1 MDIFEYLPQLIVAYD
16 SNDEFANLIH
26 VKRAKQDE
34 EYYCPCCGGI
44 VKPRALDSTK
54 EQSHYYHITGK
65 CTKESQLHF
74 FCKNW
79 LFEKGSKFYID
90 DDIFEVDSIN
100 IETAWDT
107 PFGKYIPDITVY
119 TSSGK
124 TIYFEI
130 FFSNRKTGDDYFCK
144 WDALGN
150 SVVEVN
156 VKEYMCK
163 TDASI
168 IPKFTYLYHDG
179 ICYSKTYVKRD
190 LYATT
195 IAKIKNELTR
205 QKVLDYKARIEKLDW
220 FWQKIIENSSK
231 KDILKCIDDMPY
243 EDMVSCFE
251 IIKRKQCVSHLKE
264 DVLDAINKKVMG
276 NIRNYIGLPFDENV
290 YFDVRHC
297 KGRTYEI
304 GIRLN
309 IHTEH
314 IVYNNFYVRCKHNG
328 WDFEKSTGYPK
339 IIFKRNIFS
348 VEEIEIPKNKI
359 PELEYIFSKTVEY
372 KKQLMDY
379 EKELS
384 KFEENGFKV
393 RFNNNHYTVL
403 KTTDANKFESILEG
417 RYIEK
422 LGIDLLS
429 QEIQNELKDR
439 AEKDFLENYI
449 KGKEAQA
456 LISDLRNYENV
467 GAKVHVGYKKNCNK
481 DQEPG
486 IYFDLEIYNG
496 IIYTEKLTLEIDKF
510 LCVIESA
517 KQEIDNFVR
526 KYNTVIDLTNQINN
540 CKNGFWK
547 ASLIFNNIG
556 ILQLEIDQTYI
567 KSSEW
572 HMTKERIDLSD
583 GYLSSDKRLRNA
595 LVNKMKLV
603 MKNMEQYGYR
613 VMEVITNE

>member
-16 SNDEFANLIH
+16 GNDKFANLIH
-26 VKRAKQDE
+26 VKKANKDDD
-34 EYYCPCCGGI
+34 YYCPCCGGN

-54 EQSHYYHITGK
+54 EQSHYYHISGK

-74 FCKNW
+74 FIKNW
-79 LFEKGSKFYID
+79 LFEKGSQFFINDVLY
-90 DDIFEVDSIN
+90 EVDF
-100 IETAWDT
+100 IEIEKTYNT
-107 PFGKYIPDITVY
+107 PFGDYRPDVTVH
-119 TSSGK
+119 TSSNE
-124 TIYFEI
+124 IIHFEI
-130 FFSNRKTGDDYFCK
+130 FFTNRKTGDNYFCK

-163 TDASI
+163 TDANI
-168 IPKFTYLYHDG
+168 IPNFTYLYHDG
-179 ICYSKTYVKRD
+179 ICYSKTYVKKD

-205 QKVLDYKARIEKLDW
+205 QKVIDYKVRIEKLDW

-231 KDILKCIDDMPY
+231 EEILKCIDSMSY

-251 IIKRKQCVSHLKE
+251 IIKRKQCVSHLKK
-264 DVLDAINKKVMG
+264 DVLDIINKKVIS
-276 NIRNYIGLPFDENV
+276 NIRDSIGLPFDKNV
-290 YFDVRHC
+290 YLDVRHY
-297 KGRTYEI
+297 KGKTYEI

-314 IVYNNFYVRCKHNG
+314 IIYNDFYLRCKYNR

-348 VEEIEIPKNKI
+348 FEEIEIPK
-359 PELEYIFSKTVEY
+359 SKTSELKDIFNKTIEY
-372 KKQLMDY
+372 KKQLIDY

-384 KFEENGFKV
+384 KFEENGYKI
-393 RFNNNHYTVL
+393 RFNNNRYTVL
-403 KTTDANKFESILEG
+403 KITETNKLESILEG
-417 RYIEK
+417 RYIEN
-422 LGIDLLS
+422 LSINSLS
-429 QEIQNELKDR
+429 QEIQHELKDR
-439 AEKDFLENYI
+439 AEKNYLENYI

-456 LISDLRNYENV
+456 LIFDLRNYKNV
-467 GAKVHVGYKKNCNK
+467 NAKVHVGYKKNYNK

-496 IIYTEKLTLEIDKF
+496 IIYTEKLTTEKDEF
-510 LCVIESA
+510 LCIIKSA

-526 KYNTVIDLTNQINN
+526 KYKIAIDLVFQINN
-540 CKNGFWK
+540 CKNSFWR
-547 ASLIFNNIG
+547 ADLIFNRIG
-556 ILQLEIDQTYI
+556 VLCLEIDQIYI
-567 KSSEW
+567 NPSEW
-572 HMTKERIDLSD
+572 YMTKEYMDLSEAC
-583 GYLSSDKRLRNA
+583 LSSDMRLRNA
-595 LVNKMKLV
+595 LINKMKLV

-613 VMEVITNE
+613 VMEVRQ

>member
-26 VKRAKQDE
+26 VKKAKHDE

-54 EQSHYYHITGK
+54 EQSHYYHVTEK
-65 CTKESQLHF
+65 CKKERQLHF

-79 LFEKGSKFYID
+79 LFEKGSKFYIGD
-90 DDIFEVDSIN
+90 NLFEVDSID
-100 IETAWDT
+100 IEIPYDT
-107 PFGKYIPDITVY
+107 PFGKYKPDITVY

-124 TIYFEI
+124 TIFFEI
-130 FFSNRKTGDDYFCK
+130 FFSNRKTDDDYFCK
-144 WDALGN
+144 WSYLRNA
-150 SVVEVN
+150 VIEVN
-156 VKEYMCK
+156 IREYMYK
-163 TDASI
+163 TDESV
-168 IPKFTYLYHDG
+168 IPQFTYLYHDG
-179 ICYSKTYVKRD
+179 TCYSKTYVKRD

-231 KDILKCIDDMPY
+231 EDILKCIDSMPY
-243 EDMVSCFE
+243 EDAVSCYE
-251 IIKRKQCVSHLKE
+251 IIKRKQCVSHLKK
-264 DVLDAINKKVMG
+264 DVLDTINKKVIG
-276 NIRNYIGLPFDENV
+276 NIRNFIGLPFDKNV
-290 YFDVRHC
+290 YFDVRHY

-309 IHTEH
+309 IQTEH
-314 IVYNNFYVRCKHNG
+314 IIYNDFYLRCKHNR

-339 IIFKRNIFS
+339 IIFKKNIFS
-348 VEEIEIPKNKI
+348 VKEIEIPKNKI
-359 PELEYIFSKTVEY
+359 PELEDIFNKTVEY
-372 KKQLMDY
+372 KKQLIDY
-379 EKELS
+379 ENELS
-384 KFEENGFKV
+384 KFEESGYKV
-393 RFNNNHYTVL
+393 RFNNNRYTVL
-403 KTTDANKFESILEG
+403 KTIETNKFELILEG

-422 LGIDLLS
+422 LSIDSLFHEV
-429 QEIQNELKDR
+429 QHELKDR
-439 AEKDFLENYI
+439 AEKNFLENYI
-449 KGKEAQA
+449 KGEKAQA
-456 LISDLRNYENV
+456 LISGLRSYKNV
-467 GAKVHVGYKKNCNK
+467 DAKIHVGYKKKCNK

-486 IYFDLEIYNG
+486 IYFDLEIYNRM
-496 IIYTEKLTLEIDKF
+496 IYSVKLTLEKEKF

-526 KYNTVIDLTNQINN
+526 KYNTVINLVNQINN

-567 KSSEW
+567 NLSEW
-572 HMTKERIDLSD
+572 YMTKERIDLSEW
-583 GYLSSDKRLRNA
+583 YLSSNKRLHNA

-603 MKNMEQYGYR
+603 MKNMERYGYR
-613 VMEVITNE
+613 VMEARQ

>member
-16 SNDEFANLIH
+16 GNDEFANLIH
-26 VKRAKQDE
+26 VKKANKDDD
-34 EYYCPCCGGI
+34 YYCPCCGGN

-54 EQSHYYHITGK
+54 EQSHYYHISGK

-74 FCKNW
+74 FIKNW
-79 LFEKGSKFYID
+79 LFEKGSQFFINDVLY
-90 DDIFEVDSIN
+90 EVDF
-100 IETAWDT
+100 IEIEKTYNT
-107 PFGKYIPDITVY
+107 PFGDYRPDVTVH
-119 TSSGK
+119 TSSNE
-124 TIYFEI
+124 IIHFEI
-130 FFSNRKTGDDYFCK
+130 FFTNRKTGDNYFCK

-163 TDASI
+163 TDANI
-168 IPKFTYLYHDG
+168 IPNFTYLYHDG
-179 ICYSKTYVKRD
+179 ICYSKTYVKKD

-205 QKVLDYKARIEKLDW
+205 QKVIDYKVRIEKLDW

-231 KDILKCIDDMPY
+231 EEILKCIDSMSY

-251 IIKRKQCVSHLKE
+251 IIKRKQCVSHLKK
-264 DVLDAINKKVMG
+264 DVLDIINKKVIS
-276 NIRNYIGLPFDENV
+276 NIRDSIGLPFDKNV
-290 YFDVRHC
+290 YLDVRHY
-297 KGRTYEI
+297 KGKTYEI

-314 IVYNNFYVRCKHNG
+314 IIYNDFYLRCKYNR

-348 VEEIEIPKNKI
+348 FEEIEIPK
-359 PELEYIFSKTVEY
+359 SKTSELKDIFNKTIEY
-372 KKQLMDY
+372 KKQLIDY

-384 KFEENGFKV
+384 KFEENGYKI
-393 RFNNNHYTVL
+393 RFNNNRYTVL
-403 KTTDANKFESILEG
+403 KITETNKLESILEG
-417 RYIEK
+417 RYIEN
-422 LGIDLLS
+422 LSINSLS
-429 QEIQNELKDR
+429 QEIQHELKDR
-439 AEKDFLENYI
+439 AEKNYLENYI

-456 LISDLRNYENV
+456 LISDLRNYKNV
-467 GAKVHVGYKKNCNK
+467 NAKVHVGYKKNYNK

-496 IIYTEKLTLEIDKF
+496 IIYTEKLTTEKDEF
-510 LCVIESA
+510 LCIIKSA

-526 KYNTVIDLTNQINN
+526 KYKIAIDLVFQINN
-540 CKNGFWK
+540 CKNSFWR
-547 ASLIFNNIG
+547 ADLIFNRIDV
-556 ILQLEIDQTYI
+556 LCLEIDQIYI
-567 KSSEW
+567 NPSEW
-572 HMTKERIDLSD
+572 YMTKEYMDLSEAC
-583 GYLSSDKRLRNA
+583 LSSDMRLRNA
-595 LVNKMKLV
+595 LINKMKLV

-613 VMEVITNE
+613 VMEVRQ

>member
-16 SNDEFANLIH
+16 GNDKFANLIH
-26 VKRAKQDE
+26 VKKANKDDD
-34 EYYCPCCGGI
+34 YYCPCCGGN

-54 EQSHYYHITGK
+54 EQSHYYHISGK

-74 FCKNW
+74 FIKNW
-79 LFEKGSKFYID
+79 LFEKGSQFFINDVLY
-90 DDIFEVDSIN
+90 EVDF
-100 IETAWDT
+100 IEIEKTYNT
-107 PFGKYIPDITVY
+107 PFGDYRPDVTVH
-119 TSSGK
+119 TSSNE
-124 TIYFEI
+124 IIHFEI
-130 FFSNRKTGDDYFCK
+130 FFTNRKTGDNYFCK

-163 TDASI
+163 TDANI
-168 IPKFTYLYHDG
+168 IPNFTYLYHDG
-179 ICYSKTYVKRD
+179 ICYSKTYVKKD

-205 QKVLDYKARIEKLDW
+205 QKVIDYKVRIEKLDW

-231 KDILKCIDDMPY
+231 EEILKCIDSMSY

-251 IIKRKQCVSHLKE
+251 IIKRKQCVSHLKK
-264 DVLDAINKKVMG
+264 DVLDIINKKVIS
-276 NIRNYIGLPFDENV
+276 NIRDSIGLPFDKNV
-290 YFDVRHC
+290 YLDVRHY
-297 KGRTYEI
+297 KGKTYEI

-314 IVYNNFYVRCKHNG
+314 IIYNDFYLRCKYNR

-348 VEEIEIPKNKI
+348 FEEIEIPK
-359 PELEYIFSKTVEY
+359 SKTSELKDIFNKTIEY
-372 KKQLMDY
+372 KKQLIDY

-384 KFEENGFKV
+384 KFEENGYKI
-393 RFNNNHYTVL
+393 RFNNNCYTVL
-403 KTTDANKFESILEG
+403 KITETNKLESILEG
-417 RYIEK
+417 RYIEN
-422 LGIDLLS
+422 LSINSLS
-429 QEIQNELKDR
+429 QEIQHELKDR
-439 AEKDFLENYI
+439 AEKNYLENYI

-456 LISDLRNYENV
+456 LIFDLRNYKNV
-467 GAKVHVGYKKNCNK
+467 NAKVHVGYKKNYNK

-496 IIYTEKLTLEIDKF
+496 IIYTEKLTTEKDEF
-510 LCVIESA
+510 LCIIKSA

-526 KYNTVIDLTNQINN
+526 KYKIAIDLVFQINN
-540 CKNGFWK
+540 CKNSFWR
-547 ASLIFNNIG
+547 ADLIFNRIG
-556 ILQLEIDQTYI
+556 VLCLEIDQIYI
-567 KSSEW
+567 NPSEW
-572 HMTKERIDLSD
+572 YMTKEYMDLSEAC
-583 GYLSSDKRLRNA
+583 LSSDMRLRNA
-595 LVNKMKLV
+595 LINKMKLV

-613 VMEVITNE
+613 VMEVRQ

>member
-1 MDIFEYLPQLIVAYD
+1 MDVFEYLPQLIVAYD
-16 SNDEFANLIH
+16 GNDEFANLIH
-26 VKRAKQDE
+26 VKKANKDVD
-34 EYYCPCCGGI
+34 YFCPCCGGT
-44 VKPRALDSTK
+44 VKPRALDSSK

-79 LFEKGSKFYID
+79 LFEVGSKFYID
-90 DDIFEVDSIN
+90 NELFEVSSID
-100 IETAWDT
+100 IEKLYTT
-107 PFGKYIPDITVY
+107 PFGDYRPDVTVY

-124 TIYFEI
+124 TIFFEM
-130 FFSNRKTGDDYFCK
+130 FFTNRKTGDDYFCK

-163 TDASI
+163 TDVSI

-179 ICYSKTYVKRD
+179 ICHSKTYVKRD
-190 LYATT
+190 LYSTT

-231 KDILKCIDDMPY
+231 EDILKCIDTMPY

-251 IIKRKQCVSHLKE
+251 IIKRKQCVSHLKK
-264 DVLDAINKKVMG
+264 DVLDTINKKVIG
-276 NIRNYIGLPFDENV
+276 NIRYSIGIPFDENV
-290 YFDVRHC
+290 YFDVRHY

-314 IVYNNFYVRCKHNG
+314 IIYNNFYLRCRHNG

-359 PELEYIFSKTVEY
+359 PELEDIFNKTVKY

-384 KFEENGFKV
+384 KFEEKGYKV
-393 RFNNNHYTVL
+393 RFNNNCYTVL
-403 KTTDANKFESILEG
+403 KATGTNKFESILEG

-422 LGIDLLS
+422 LSINSLY
-429 QEIQNELKDR
+429 QEIQQELKAR
-439 AEKDFLENYI
+439 TEKDFLENYI

-456 LISDLRNYENV
+456 LISDLKSYKNID
-467 GAKVHVGYKKNCNK
+467 AKVHVGYKKKCNK
-481 DQEPG
+481 DQESG

-496 IIYTEKLTLEIDKF
+496 IIYTEKLTLEKDKF
-510 LCVIESA
+510 SCVIKSA
-517 KQEIDNFVR
+517 KREVDNFIE
-526 KYNTVIDLTNQINN
+526 KFNTVIDLVSQINN

-547 ASLIFNNIG
+547 ASLIFNCIG
-556 ILQLEIDQTYI
+556 VLRLEIDQVYI
-567 KSSEW
+567 NPSEW
-572 HMTKERIDLSD
+572 HMTKEHVDLSE
-583 GYLSSDKRLRNA
+583 GYLSSDKKLHNA

-603 MKNMEQYGYR
+603 MKNMELYGYR
-613 VMEVITNE
+613 VMEVRQ

>member
-1 MDIFEYLPQLIVAYD
+1 MDVFEYLPQLIVAFD
-16 SNDEFANLIH
+16 GNDEFANLIH
-26 VKRAKQDE
+26 VKRAKQYE

-44 VKPRALDSTK
+44 VKPRAIDSTK
-54 EQSHYYHITGK
+54 EQSHYYHVTGK

-90 DDIFEVDSIN
+90 DDLFEVDSID

-119 TSSGK
+119 TSSGR

-130 FFSNRKTGDDYFCK
+130 FFSNRKTEDNYFCK
-144 WDALGN
+144 WDTLGN

-168 IPKFTYLYHDG
+168 IPKFTYLYHNG

-205 QKVLDYKARIEKLDW
+205 QKVLNYKARIEKLDW

-231 KDILKCIDDMPY
+231 EDILNCIGSMSY
-243 EDMVSCFE
+243 EDAVSCYE
-251 IIKRKQCVSHLKE
+251 IIKRKQCVSHLKK
-264 DVLDAINKKVMG
+264 DVLDTINEKVIG
-276 NIRNYIGLPFDENV
+276 NIKNSIGLPFDENV

-314 IVYNNFYVRCKHNG
+314 IIYNDFYLRCKHNG
-328 WDFEKSTGYPK
+328 WNFEKSTGYPK

-359 PELEYIFSKTVEY
+359 SELKDIFNKTLEY

-384 KFEENGFKV
+384 EFEKNGYKV

-403 KTTDANKFESILEG
+403 RITEANKFESILEG
-417 RYIEK
+417 RHIEK

-429 QEIQNELKDR
+429 QEIQHELKDLV
-439 AEKDFLENYI
+439 EKDFLENYI
-449 KGKEAQA
+449 KGREAQA
-456 LISDLRNYENV
+456 LISDLLNYKNI
-467 GAKVHVGYKKNCNK
+467 GAKVYVGYKKNCSK
-481 DQEPG
+481 YQEPG

-496 IIYTEKLTLEIDKF
+496 IIYSVKLMPDKDIFLHIIEAAKEEINSFTEKYNA
-510 LCVIESA
+510 VINLV
-517 KQEIDNFVR
+517 D
-526 KYNTVIDLTNQINN
+526 QINN
-540 CKNGFWK
+540 CKNSFWK

-567 KSSEW
+567 TPSEW

-583 GYLSSDKRLRNA
+583 GYLSSDKRLHNA
-595 LVNKMKLV
+595 LFNKMKLV
-603 MKNMEQYGYR
+603 MKNMERYGYR
-613 VMEVITNE
+613 VMEVRQ

>member
-44 VKPRALDSTK
+44 VKLRALDSTK
-54 EQSHYYHITGK
+54 EQSHYYHVTGK

-79 LFEKGSKFYID
+79 LFEKGSEFYID
-90 DDIFEVDSIN
+90 DNLFEVDSID
-100 IETAWDT
+100 IETALDT

-119 TSSGK
+119 TSSGQ

-130 FFSNRKTGDDYFCK
+130 FFSNRKTGDNYFCK

-168 IPKFTYLYHDG
+168 IPNFTYLYHDG
-179 ICYSKTYVKRD
+179 ICYSRTYIKKD

-205 QKVLDYKARIEKLDW
+205 QKVLNYKARIEKLDW

-231 KDILKCIDDMPY
+231 EDILNCIECMPY

-251 IIKRKQCVSHLKE
+251 IIKRKQCVSHLKK
-264 DVLDAINKKVMG
+264 DVLDTINKKVIG
-276 NIRNYIGLPFDENV
+276 NIRNSISLPFDGNV
-290 YFDVRHC
+290 YLDVRHY
-297 KGRTYEI
+297 KGKTYEI

-314 IVYNNFYVRCKHNG
+314 IIYNDFYLRCKHNG
-328 WDFEKSTGYPK
+328 EDFEKSTGYPK
-339 IIFKRNIFS
+339 IIFKKNIFS
-348 VEEIEIPKNKI
+348 AEEIEVPKNKI
-359 PELEYIFSKTVEY
+359 PELKNIFNKTIEY
-372 KKQLMDY
+372 KKQLMNY
-379 EKELS
+379 EKELL
-384 KFEENGFKV
+384 KFEENGYKV
-393 RFNNNHYTVL
+393 RFNNNRYTVL
-403 KTTDANKFESILEG
+403 KATEANKFESILEG

-429 QEIQNELKDR
+429 QEIQHELKDR
-439 AEKDFLENYI
+439 AERDFLENYI
-449 KGKEAQA
+449 KSKEAQA
-456 LISDLRNYENV
+456 LISDLRNYKNV
-467 GAKVHVGYKKNCNK
+467 GVKVHVGYKEYDWKG
-481 DQEPG
+481 QEPG
-486 IYFDLEIYNG
+486 IYLDLEIYNRT
-496 IIYTEKLTLEIDKF
+496 IYTKKINIDKDKF
-510 LCVIESA
+510 FGVIKSA
-517 KQEIDNFVR
+517 KQEIDNFIG
-526 KYNTVIDLTNQINN
+526 KYKNVIDLVSKINN

-547 ASLIFNNIG
+547 AELTFNWYEV
-556 ILQLEIDQTYI
+556 LFLEINQKYI
-567 KSSEW
+567 NPSEW
-572 HMTKERIDLSD
+572 HMTQERIEVSD
-583 GYLSSDKRLRNA
+583 SYLYSDEKLYNA
-595 LVNKMKLV
+595 IVNKMKLV

-613 VMEVITNE
+613 VMEVRQ

>member
-1 MDIFEYLPQLIVAYD
+1 MDIFDYLPQLIVAYD
-16 SNDEFANLIH
+16 CNDEFANLIH
-26 VKRAKQDE
+26 VKKAKQDTD
-34 EYYCPCCGGI
+34 YYCPCCGGI
-44 VKPRALDSTK
+44 VKPRALDSIK
-54 EQSHYYHITGK
+54 EQSHYYHVTGK
-65 CTKESQLHF
+65 CNKENQLHF

-79 LFEKGSKFYID
+79 LFEKGNKFYID
-90 DDIFEVDSIN
+90 DTLFEVDSID
-100 IETAWDT
+100 IEATWDT
-107 PFGKYIPDITVY
+107 PFGKYKPDITIY
-119 TSSGK
+119 TSSGE

-179 ICYSKTYVKRD
+179 ICYSKAYIKRD

-220 FWQKIIENSSK
+220 FWQKIIKNSSK
-231 KDILKCIDDMPY
+231 EDILKCIDAMPY

-251 IIKRKQCVSHLKE
+251 IIKRKQCMSHLKK
-264 DVLDAINKKVMG
+264 DVLDTINKKVIG
-276 NIRNYIGLPFDENV
+276 NIRNLIAIPFDKNV
-290 YFDVRHC
+290 YFDVRHY

-309 IHTEH
+309 IQTEH
-314 IVYNNFYVRCKHNG
+314 IIYNDFYLRCKYNG
-328 WDFEKSTGYPK
+328 WDFDKSTGYPK

-348 VEEIEIPKNKI
+348 IEELEIPKNKI
-359 PELEYIFSKTVEY
+359 QELEDIFSRTIEY

-384 KFEENGFKV
+384 KFEENGYKV
-393 RFNNNHYTVL
+393 RFNNNCYTVL
-403 KTTDANKFESILEG
+403 KVTETNKLESILEE

-429 QEIQNELKDR
+429 QEIQHELKDR

-449 KGKEAQA
+449 KGKEAQT
-456 LISDLRNYENV
+456 LISDLQNYKNV
-467 GAKVHVGYKKNCNK
+467 GVKVHVGYKKYGWK
-481 DQEPG
+481 SQEPG
-486 IYFDLEIYNG
+486 IYLDLEIYNG
-496 IIYTEKLTLEIDKF
+496 IIYTEKLTLDKDKF
-510 LCVIESA
+510 LYVIEFA
-517 KQEIDNFVR
+517 KQEIDNFID
-526 KYNTVIDLTNQINN
+526 KYKTVIDLVFKINN

-567 KSSEW
+567 KPSEW
-572 HMTKERIDLSD
+572 YMTKERIDLLD
-583 GYLSSDKRLRNA
+583 EYLSSDKRLRND

-603 MKNMEQYGYR
+603 MKNMERYGYR
-613 VMEVITNE
+613 VMEVRQ

>member
-16 SNDEFANLIH
+16 GNDKFANLIH
-26 VKRAKQDE
+26 VKKANKDDD
-34 EYYCPCCGGI
+34 YYCPCCGGN

-54 EQSHYYHITGK
+54 EQSHYYHISGK

-74 FCKNW
+74 FIKNW
-79 LFEKGSKFYID
+79 LFEKGSQFFINDVLY
-90 DDIFEVDSIN
+90 EVDF
-100 IETAWDT
+100 IEIEKTYNT
-107 PFGKYIPDITVY
+107 PFGDYRPDVTVH
-119 TSSGK
+119 TSSNE
-124 TIYFEI
+124 IIHFEI
-130 FFSNRKTGDDYFCK
+130 FFTNRKTGDNYFCK

-163 TDASI
+163 TDANI
-168 IPKFTYLYHDG
+168 IPNFTYLYHDG
-179 ICYSKTYVKRD
+179 ICYSKTYVKKD

-205 QKVLDYKARIEKLDW
+205 QKVIDYKVRIEKLDW

-231 KDILKCIDDMPY
+231 EEILKCIDSMSY

-251 IIKRKQCVSHLKE
+251 IIKRKQCVSHLKK
-264 DVLDAINKKVMG
+264 DVLDIINKKVIS
-276 NIRNYIGLPFDENV
+276 NISDSIGLPFDKNV
-290 YFDVRHC
+290 YLDVRHY
-297 KGRTYEI
+297 KGKTYEI

-314 IVYNNFYVRCKHNG
+314 IIYNDFYLRCKYNR

-348 VEEIEIPKNKI
+348 FEEIEIPK
-359 PELEYIFSKTVEY
+359 SKTSELKDIFNKTIEY
-372 KKQLMDY
+372 KKQLIDY

-384 KFEENGFKV
+384 KFEENGYKI
-393 RFNNNHYTVL
+393 RFNNNRYTVL
-403 KTTDANKFESILEG
+403 KITETNKFESILEG
-417 RYIEK
+417 RYIEN
-422 LGIDLLS
+422 LSINSLS
-429 QEIQNELKDR
+429 QEIQHELKDR
-439 AEKDFLENYI
+439 AEKNYLENYI

-456 LISDLRNYENV
+456 LIFDLRNYKNV
-467 GAKVHVGYKKNCNK
+467 NAKVHVGYKKNYNK

-496 IIYTEKLTLEIDKF
+496 IIYTEKLTTEKDEF
-510 LCVIESA
+510 LCIIKSA

-526 KYNTVIDLTNQINN
+526 KYKIAIDLVFQINN
-540 CKNGFWK
+540 CKNSFWR
-547 ASLIFNNIG
+547 ADLIFNRIG
-556 ILQLEIDQTYI
+556 VLCLEIDQIYI
-567 KSSEW
+567 NPSEW
-572 HMTKERIDLSD
+572 YMTKEYMDLSEAC
-583 GYLSSDKRLRNA
+583 LSSDMRLRNA
-595 LVNKMKLV
+595 LINKMKLV

-613 VMEVITNE
+613 VMEVRQ

>member
-16 SNDEFANLIH
+16 GNDKFANLIH
-26 VKRAKQDE
+26 VKKANKDDD
-34 EYYCPCCGGI
+34 YYCPCCGGN

-54 EQSHYYHITGK
+54 EQSHYYHISGK

-74 FCKNW
+74 FIKNW
-79 LFEKGSKFYID
+79 LFEKGSQFFINDVLY
-90 DDIFEVDSIN
+90 EVDF
-100 IETAWDT
+100 IEIEKTYNT
-107 PFGKYIPDITVY
+107 PFGDYRPDVTVH
-119 TSSGK
+119 TSSNE
-124 TIYFEI
+124 IIHFEI
-130 FFSNRKTGDDYFCK
+130 FFTNRKTGDNYFCK

-163 TDASI
+163 TDANI
-168 IPKFTYLYHDG
+168 IPNFTYLYHDG
-179 ICYSKTYVKRD
+179 ICYSKTYVKKD

-205 QKVLDYKARIEKLDW
+205 QKVIDYKVRIEKLDW

-231 KDILKCIDDMPY
+231 EEILKCIDSMSY

-251 IIKRKQCVSHLKE
+251 IIKRKQCVSHLKK
-264 DVLDAINKKVMG
+264 DVLDIINKKVIS
-276 NIRNYIGLPFDENV
+276 NIRDSIGLPFDKNV
-290 YFDVRHC
+290 YLDVRHY
-297 KGRTYEI
+297 KGKTYEI

-314 IVYNNFYVRCKHNG
+314 IIYNDFYLRCKYNR

-348 VEEIEIPKNKI
+348 FEEIEIPK
-359 PELEYIFSKTVEY
+359 SKTSELKDIFNKTIEY
-372 KKQLMDY
+372 KKQLIDY

-384 KFEENGFKV
+384 KFEENGYKI
-393 RFNNNHYTVL
+393 RFNNNRYTVL
-403 KTTDANKFESILEG
+403 KITETNKLESILEG
-417 RYIEK
+417 RYIEN
-422 LGIDLLS
+422 LSINSLS
-429 QEIQNELKDR
+429 QEIQHELKDR
-439 AEKDFLENYI
+439 AEKNYLENYI

-456 LISDLRNYENV
+456 LISDLRNYKNV
-467 GAKVHVGYKKNCNK
+467 NAKVHVGYKKNYNK

-496 IIYTEKLTLEIDKF
+496 IIYTEKLTTEKDEF
-510 LCVIESA
+510 LCIIKSA

-526 KYNTVIDLTNQINN
+526 KYKIAIDLVFQINN
-540 CKNGFWK
+540 CKNSFWR
-547 ASLIFNNIG
+547 ADLIFNRIG
-556 ILQLEIDQTYI
+556 VLCLEIDQIYI
-567 KSSEW
+567 NPSEW
-572 HMTKERIDLSD
+572 YMTKEYMDLSEAC
-583 GYLSSDKRLRNA
+583 LSSDMRLRNA
-595 LVNKMKLV
+595 LINKMKLV

-613 VMEVITNE
+613 VMEVRQ